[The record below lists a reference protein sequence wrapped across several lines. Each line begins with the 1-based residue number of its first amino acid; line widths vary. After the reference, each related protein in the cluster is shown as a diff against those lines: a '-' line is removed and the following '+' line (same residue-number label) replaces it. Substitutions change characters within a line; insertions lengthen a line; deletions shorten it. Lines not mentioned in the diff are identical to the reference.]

1 MTPMQC
7 TDSFWD
13 AFWDMP
19 WGAADDDMFR
29 DEWATYC
36 MGGEL

>member
-1 MTPMQC
+1 MSPMQS

-13 AFWDMP
+13 AFWSMP
-19 WGAADDDMFR
+19 WGSADDDMFR
-29 DEWATYC
+29 DEWTTYC